1 MEYLYRYLR
10 FRRVDEKLED
20 WENKRLER
28 IFTHNELYF
37 SSPTHFNDPFDCK
50 MDFTF
55 EDSDDNDYRKW
66 FEGKIKNDAPN
77 LSEGEIKQ
85 KVDDLLKE
93 GFHKTDEWR
102 MYHRK
107 MFSQL
112 FEEEAALLGV
122 LCLSEK
128 PDDILM
134 WSHYADGH
142 TGFCLEF
149 DKAGLKEF
157 WGFCEPVEYRNLY
170 LNFKEVVD
178 AAISRKVHRFLLSK
192 SEHWQYEKEWRVIV
206 NCENPAN
213 RFQTFPDHL
222 LKGIILGCQMPE
234 ENKVLIHS
242 WMQNRKIFPQLYQTC
257 KKENEYGLRIEKC

>member
-1 MEYLYRYLR
+1 MEYLYRYLG
-10 FRRVDEKLED
+10 FRKVGKRLTD
-20 WENKRLER
+20 WKDKRLER

-37 SSPTHFNDPFDCK
+37 SLPTDFNDPFDCK

-55 EDSDDNDYRKW
+55 EGSDDNDYRKF
-66 FEGKIKNDAPN
+66 FEGKLKHDSPN

-102 MYHRK
+102 MHHRRTYLE
-107 MFSQL
+107 L
-112 FEEEAALLGV
+112 FEKEAALLGM

-134 WSHYADGH
+134 WSHYAGSH

-149 DKAGLKEF
+149 DKVGLKGF
-157 WGFCEPVEYRNLY
+157 LGFCEPIEYRKLY
-170 LNFKEVVD
+170 PNFKEVVD
-178 AAISRKVHRFLLSK
+178 KALSLKIHKFLLSK
-192 SEHWQYEKEWRVIV
+192 SEHWEYEKEWRVIV

-213 RFQTFPDHL
+213 RFQTFPDYL
-222 LKGIILGCQMPE
+222 LKGVILGCQMPKT
-234 ENKVLIHS
+234 NRSLIHS
-242 WMQNRKIFPQLYQTC
+242 WMQNRKIPPQLYQSC
-257 KKENEYGLRIEKC
+257 KMENEYGLKIKKC